1 MSTTTATLAPNE
13 FSICIP
19 RTPAVQW
26 QWVKQVFVGPDGK
39 FPNDQ
44 VTRVDVRPYKDGTGD
59 CKIFV
64 HMLVTSPEAI
74 KARDYMLAGNDC
86 FPWGPEGWMCRASR
100 VPKTERPIKTLDPVA
115 EVEYAE
121 PYAENGV
128 PPPPSATP
136 PSSPPPSPPS
146 TAPCGPRPPPLII
159 DAI

>member
-1 MSTTTATLAPNE
+1 MSAPIAAIALNE

-19 RTPAVQW
+19 RAPEVQW

-44 VTRVDVRPYKDGTGD
+44 VTRVDVRRYKDGSGF

-74 KARDYMLAGNDC
+74 KVRDYMMAGNC
-86 FPWGPEGWMCRASR
+86 WTMESQGWHCYQSR
-100 VPKTERPIKTLDPVA
+100 LPKSERPIKALEPA
-115 EVEYAE
+115 GEVEYAE
-121 PYAENGV
+121 PYADGTEAV
-128 PPPPSATP
+128 PPPP
-136 PSSPPPSPPS
+136 SPPPSPPSSPQS

-159 DAI
+159 NAD